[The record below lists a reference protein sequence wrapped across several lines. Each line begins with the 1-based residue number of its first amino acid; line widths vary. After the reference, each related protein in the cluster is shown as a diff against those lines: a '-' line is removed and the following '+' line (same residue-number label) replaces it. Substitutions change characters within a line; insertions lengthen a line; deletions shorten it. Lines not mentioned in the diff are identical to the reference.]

1 MRTVSMKHI
10 LIAATALASVSALAP
25 LASAGMYSDTYQVD
39 LNKTR
44 VLHLPQAAGAIVVGN
59 PEIADVSVHSSD
71 TLFLVGRGYGV
82 TNILVLNSA
91 GKTVMDAT
99 IQVSNTLP
107 NNGVRVYNGS
117 MIRKTYSC
125 APYCQPAPVL
135 GDDANFVGNN
145 TKGAADIDNQV
156 ATSAF
161 GLSANGQQVSMVPNQ

>member
-10 LIAATALASVSALAP
+10 LTVATAFVSLSAIAP
-25 LASAGMYSDTYQVD
+25 IAHAGMYPSTYQVD

-44 VLHLPQAAGAIVVGN
+44 VLQLPQPAGAIVVGN

-71 TLFLVGRGYGV
+71 TLFLVGRGYGL

-91 GKTVMDAT
+91 GETVMDAD

-107 NNGVRVYNGS
+107 GNGVRLYNGAS
-117 MIRKTYSC
+117 MRQSFSC

-135 GDDANFVGNN
+135 GDDVTFVGNN
-145 TKGAADIDNQV
+145 TKGAASIDNQV

-161 GLSANGQQVSMVPNQ
+161 GLSANGQPVSVTPNQ